1 MKIRFFFPDDNQK
14 IQILS
19 ALNLISSQTCIKFV
33 QLFPGFNE
41 EAYVLIRSGGGCS
54 SEVGYRAGEIQ
65 MSLNI
70 EVSVELLKMVQGVN
84 KAFSC
89 RCQGCLDVGESNHD

>member
-1 MKIRFFFPDDNQK
+1 MKIRFFFSDNSQK
-14 IQILS
+14 NQILS

-41 EAYVLIRSGGGCS
+41 QAYVLIRSGGGCS
-54 SEVGYRAGEIQ
+54 SEVGYRAGAIH

-70 EVSVELLKMVQGVN
+70 EVFVK
-84 KAFSC
+84 
-89 RCQGCLDVGESNHD
+89 